1 MKNLLLLF
9 IPLLI
14 ACSSVKDTEAALN
27 TGNYDQAINIALKNL
42 QNNKHK
48 KGKQPYVVMLE
59 SAYKKATDRDLERIN
74 YLKESNNDAQLEEVF
89 NLYQLLKKR
98 QERIKPILPL
108 PIHESARNAQFQ
120 FTNYTQNILDVKEKL
135 ASYLYVNAKKS
146 MVTTDKLKIRQSY
159 GDFKYLE
166 DIYPNYKD
174 TRQLMDETHQR
185 GTDFVIVKM
194 ENETRMVIPKR
205 LEEDLLNFSTYK
217 MNNLWTVYHNNKIKD
232 INYDFD
238 MQIKLRDILISPE
251 QVKEKQILKEKQIA
265 DGKTTL
271 LNSDGDVIK
280 DSLGNA
286 IKVDKFKTIVCEINE
301 FMQFKS
307 VKVNGQVFYKNLKTK
322 QLMDTFPLESEFIF
336 EHIYATY
343 NGDKSALDTN
353 YLGLIKL
360 RSVPFPNN
368 EQMIFDAGED
378 LKLQLKSIITN
389 QNFR

>member
-1 MKNLLLLF
+1 MKKLLLLF
-9 IPLLI
+9 IPILI

-27 TGNYDQAINIALKNL
+27 TGNYDQAINLALKNL
-42 QNNKHK
+42 QTNKHK

-59 SAYKKATDRDLERIN
+59 SAYKKATNRDLERID
-74 YLKESNNDAQLEEVF
+74 YLEKTNNDAQLEEIY
-89 NLYQLLKKR
+89 NLYQLLKDR

-108 PIHESARNAQFQ
+108 PIHESARNAQFN
-120 FTNYTQNILDVKEKL
+120 FTNYTQNILNVKEKL
-135 ASYLYVNAKKS
+135 ANYLYSNAKNS
-146 MVTTDKLKIRQSY
+146 IVTSDKLKLRQAY

-166 DIYPNYKD
+166 EIYPNYKE
-174 TRQLMDETHQR
+174 TRQLMDQTHQR
-185 GTDFVIVKM
+185 GTDFVIVHMK
-194 ENETRMVIPKR
+194 NETQKVIPKR

-217 MNNLWTVYHNNKIKD
+217 MNNLWTVYHNNKIKN

-238 MQIKLRDILISPE
+238 MEIKLRDILISPE
-251 QVKEKQILKEKQIA
+251 QVREKQILKEKQIL

-271 LNSDGDVIK
+271 LDGNGNVIK

-301 FMQFKS
+301 FIQFKS

-322 QLMDTFPLESEFIF
+322 QLLDTFPLESEFIF
-336 EHIYATY
+336 EHSYATY
-343 NGDKSALDTN
+343 NGDKNALDTN

-378 LKLQLKSIITN
+378 LKIRLKSIITN

>member
-14 ACSSVKDTEAALN
+14 ACSSVKDTETALN

-42 QNNKHK
+42 QTNKHK
-48 KGKQPYVVMLE
+48 KGKQPYVIMLE
-59 SAYKKATDRDLERIN
+59 SAYKKATNRDLSRID
-74 YLKESNNDAQLEEVF
+74 YLEKTNNDAQVEEIY
-89 NLYQLLKKR
+89 NLYQLLKRR
-98 QERIKPILPL
+98 QEKIKPVLPL
-108 PIHESARNAQFQ
+108 PIHESSRNAQFK
-120 FTNYTQNILDVKEKL
+120 FTNYTQNILDVKERL
-135 ASYLYVNAKKS
+135 ANFLYVNAKKS
-146 MVTTDKLKIRQSY
+146 MVTSDKLKIRQAY

-166 DIYPNYKD
+166 DVYPNYKD
-174 TRQLMDETHQR
+174 TRKLMDQTHQR
-185 GTDFVIVKM
+185 GTDFVIVNMK
-194 ENETRMVIPKR
+194 NETRMVIPER

-217 MNNLWTVYHNNKIKD
+217 LNDLWTVYHNNKIKN

-251 QVKEKQILKEKQIA
+251 QVKEKQILKEKKIL

-271 LNSDGDVIK
+271 LDGNGNVEK

-286 IKVDKFKTIVCEINE
+286 IKIDKFKTIVCEINE

-322 QLMDTFPLESEFIF
+322 QLLDTFPLESEFVF
-336 EHIYATY
+336 EHSYATY
-343 NGDKSALDTN
+343 NGNKSALDTN
-353 YLGLIKL
+353 YLSLIKL

-378 LKLQLKSIITN
+378 LKLRLKSIITN